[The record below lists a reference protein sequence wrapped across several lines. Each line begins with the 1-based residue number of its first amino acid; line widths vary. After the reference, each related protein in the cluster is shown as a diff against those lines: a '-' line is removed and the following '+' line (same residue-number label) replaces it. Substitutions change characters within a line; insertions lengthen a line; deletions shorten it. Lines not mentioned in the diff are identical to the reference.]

1 MGRFDTACEVGSS
14 EGLPET
20 DGVTIS
26 VGLQYPH
33 LTQITINLG
42 KQTIHNN
49 KNKQTQPGIGTGK
62 QTKNKCCTEFDEENK
77 REKEQKDEKGTM

>member
-49 KNKQTQPGIGTGK
+49 KNKQTQPGIGK

-77 REKEQKDEKGTM
+77 REKEQKEEK